1 VTDPV
6 PPRQGSLRRL
16 ARYLPNLLSLAR
28 LVVAPVTIWLILDGR
43 LVTAFWMFSA
53 AALTDAIDGILARW
67 LQARTALGSYLD
79 PIADK
84 SLLVGT
90 YLALTWMEALPVWL
104 VWLVVARDIGLVLGV
119 VVLHFA
125 GRGARSLTPSLISK
139 LNTLLQ
145 IALVVLVMAAPG
157 LAVDASGVIGGL
169 VWVVAAT
176 TILSGIG
183 YLRET
188 IRQFF
193 TAIGAHA

>member
-1 VTDPV
+1 VNDPV
-6 PPRQGSLRRL
+6 PTRPGTLRRL
-16 ARYLPNLLSLAR
+16 ARHLPNLLSLAR
-28 LVVAPVTIWLILDGR
+28 LVLAPVTIWLILDGR

-104 VWLVVARDIGLVLGV
+104 VWLVVARDVGLVLGT
-119 VVLHFA
+119 VVLHFV
-125 GRGARSLTPSLISK
+125 GRAARSLTPSLISK
-139 LNTLLQ
+139 LNTVMQ

-157 LAVDASGVIGGL
+157 LAVDASGVIAGL

-176 TILSGIG
+176 TILSAIG

-188 IRQFF
+188 IRQFVS
-193 TAIGAHA
+193 AIGAHA